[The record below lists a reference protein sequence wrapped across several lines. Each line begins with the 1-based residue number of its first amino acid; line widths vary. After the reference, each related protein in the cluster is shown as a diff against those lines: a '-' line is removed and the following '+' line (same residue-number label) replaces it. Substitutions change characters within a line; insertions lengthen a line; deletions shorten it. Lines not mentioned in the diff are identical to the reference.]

1 MKISTDAS
9 IFEIEPIDVIY
20 PNNRE
25 DLIKHVN
32 KLIQSK
38 QHFTLRAGGTSIGGQ
53 AIGDGVLID
62 VSKHLTKII
71 DFSEEQKRVKVEPGV
86 IQEDLNDFLKPYGL
100 KFAPDTSTSN
110 RAMIGGMIGNNSCG
124 AYSIYYGTTRE
135 HVESIEVILS
145 DGSLA
150 VFKEL
155 SEAELS
161 EKLQLN
167 TLEGDIYRF
176 VVNTLDKN
184 QSMILEAFPDKS
196 LIRRNTGYA
205 IDELI
210 RKHQPFNAD
219 GNRFSLAPLICG
231 SEGTLAIMVSA
242 TLKLVELP
250 CYKSLL
256 VAQFQSEMQSLKSV
270 EGLMQLKPAA
280 VEFIDKPTLEV
291 SKNNIEQNANRSW
304 IKGDPEAVLVIEFF
318 ADSEKFL
325 ESSVLK
331 CQQFL
336 SDNSA
341 YDCSIIPQKEHYKV
355 WGIRKAGLGLLMG
368 NPGPRKALAIIEDA
382 AIPLKYLYQYYI
394 EVKEII
400 SSYNANA
407 VYYGHASVGL
417 IHIRPELDLSIEQD
431 RETMKAIASDVAD
444 LVKKYNGSLSGE
456 HGDGRIRAPYL
467 RRQLGD
473 KVYQLLI
480 DLKST
485 FDPEQLLNPNV
496 IISDQPVDQHLRQV
510 SPLEAGFKT
519 GFDWSKDLSF
529 FSAAEKCNGAGVCRK
544 SSGKGVMCPSY
555 KATRDESLSTRG
567 RANLLRKALSS
578 KNPLKALK
586 DRELKKALELCLSC
600 KACKTECPASVD
612 MARLKSEYLYQTQKQ
627 QDQLELW
634 RTRHLGIILRLG
646 SKAPILFNRLQNF
659 TPVKR
664 LNKLAGDLPQ
674 LQNETL
680 STWWARNNTQT
691 ANKHQTTVWVLCD
704 IFTEYYDLQ
713 TGKDTLNFL
722 RSCPVN
728 IELIILDVSI
738 VALVSKGLLDEAKQ
752 ALDKYYQ
759 QLSNIVQRDLIVG
772 IDPSEVLVWRD
783 DAKYLV
789 EQTLTV
795 NLFEELL
802 LSLHKRDLLPELKAV
817 DKEISIHLHCH
828 QKALVDKQVTINAL
842 SLIPKLRINFLN
854 TSCCGKAGDFGIKH
868 TQLSDKIKLQML
880 EVGVDSLDTENIILY
895 SGYSCKTQL
904 ISLCKGIPLSIQAL
918 TVSTI
923 HINN

>member
-496 IISDQPVDQHLRQV
+496 IISDQPIDQHLRQV

-529 FSAAEKCNGAGVCRK
+529 FSAAEKCNGAGACRK
-544 SSGKGVMCPSY
+544 SIGKGVMCPSY
-555 KATRDESLSTRG
+555 KATRDENLSTRG
-567 RANLLRKALSS
+567 RANLLRKALAAN
-578 KNPLKALK
+578 NP
-586 DRELKKALELCLSC
+586 KKALNSQELKQALALCLGC

-612 MARLKSEYLYQTQKQ
+612 MAKLKSEYLYQTQSH

-634 RTRHLGIILRLG
+634 RIRNLGKILKSA
-646 SKAPILFNRLQNF
+646 SKMPMLFNWAQN
-659 TPVKR
+659 TSVVQSI
-664 LNKLAGDLPQ
+664 LKLKGDLPKVQ
-674 LQNETL
+674 KIPL
-680 STWWARNNTQT
+680 SSWWS
-691 ANKHQTTVWVLCD
+691 ANQPSQDKHQATVWVLCD
-704 IFTEYYDLQ
+704 IFTEYYDTQ
-713 TGKDTLNFL
+713 TGKDLLNL
-722 RSCPVN
+722 LKKCKVN
-728 IELIILDVSI
+728 IRLVNLDVSI
-738 VALVSKGLLDEAKQ
+738 VALISKGLLDEAKYALRQ
-752 ALDKYYQ
+752 YRGLLDKV
-759 QLSNIVQRDLIVG
+759 SSDDFIVG
-772 IDPSEVLVWRD
+772 IEPSETLVWRD
-783 DAKYLV
+783 DARFLIHNAP
-789 EQTLTV
+789 TV
-795 NLFEELL
+795 FLFEELVIELDRNKLMPL
-802 LSLHKRDLLPELKAV
+802 LKPLKESV
-817 DKEISIHLHCH
+817 KIHLHCH
-828 QKALVDKQVTINAL
+828 QKSLASRDITREALD
-842 SLIPKLRINFLN
+842 LIPGLKYEILN
-854 TSCCGKAGDFGIKH
+854 TGCCGAAGDFAYKNKK
-868 TQLSDKIKLQML
+868 LSKVVHKTFNDTLGSILKDAVFISSGFSCSHFMFVTYNRRPK
-880 EVGVDSLDTENIILY
+880 SLAALY
-895 SGYSCKTQL
+895 LLASN
-904 ISLCKGIPLSIQAL
+904 KG
-918 TVSTI
+918 
-923 HINN
+923 